1 MMVQVNVSLGELID
15 KITILK
21 IKQQKISDPEK
32 LKHIG
37 NELDSLLETLK
48 ALGISGHE
56 DLESQLIETNTK
68 LWEIEDDI
76 REKERNKDFGEEFIQ
91 LARAV
96 YITNDHRFELKAQL
110 NSKFGSKFHEV
121 KSYESY
127 D

>member
-1 MMVQVNVSLGELID
+1 MKVQVSVSLGELID

-21 IKQQKISDPEK
+21 IKQEKIGDTEK
-32 LKHIG
+32 LKHVR
-37 NELDSLLETLK
+37 NELTSLQATLDSLGLDGYQALET
-48 ALGISGHE
+48 
-56 DLESQLIETNTK
+56 QLIETNTK

-76 REKERNKDFGEEFIQ
+76 REKERNKDFGEGFIQ

-96 YITNDHRFELKAQL
+96 YITNDQRFELKSQL
-110 NSKFGSKFHEV
+110 NGKFGSQFQEV